1 MDPGPAYKRRRPA
14 VACTECRR
22 RKIRCDRTTPCGP
35 CSKSPLGLQCVYNNS
50 SSNSLDSVQHDHYDA
65 FARLDFAQSVLK
77 PMFHDTVDD
86 LDLFPIDMT
95 YLNDES
101 DAGFIDYL
109 GLGGV
114 PYPRHEPVDLPGSHL
129 DGGPL
134 FWASRSRS
142 RSTSAMANSQIAS
155 TPQLS
160 WGSGSVTGSGVSGS
174 GSSVA
179 PSSVAAS
186 VRASSGS
193 GSASSGP
200 GSSGTGA
207 VPDLLFGEETSTA
220 EREKTWYHAFSR
232 CKRLRF
238 LFRGI
243 AGHHNDDD
251 NDAALP
257 PGHETVRA
265 LMKTFSRLNQA
276 AQREC
281 ESRVMSS
288 HSLLGWHTTA
298 ASTAATGRGLLPPRA
313 TCDVLLETY
322 INTFESVLR
331 ILHVPTFRREYE
343 SFWRSPASPSMDEDE
358 SFPCKL
364 MMAMA
369 LGSCV
374 CLSRHVLDDSERAQ
388 GGSPRDRS
396 SSWIAHGKQ
405 WLARKMFSGS
415 RADLDTAQM
424 MCLLALA
431 RHTHHHTLSAGSG
444 WFPGDHDLTRVGIQM
459 GLHRE
464 PRTRSPKMSTQEAE
478 IRRRLWAT
486 MLELS
491 LQLCFDEGLPA
502 PLSPESYD
510 CEPPSSVTDE
520 ELEQCTITMHTDA
533 HTPSKRLALTPSIV
547 QVLLARTQRL
557 RLRILHLVNAPGA
570 SKAYEESHQ
579 LAAELNTACC
589 ADLAI
594 LRSMKKPSNFQ
605 IKLLDVFTRPFV
617 LALHGPFADKATTN
631 PAYYY
636 SRKMRMEASALLLA
650 NPPVTV
656 PTPTEEHGALES
668 PPGLTH
674 AGSDACTALWT
685 QGHGHFALVQRQ
697 ATAALCLDLIS
708 ELEEKAFPV
717 TGGAGWRQLRD
728 AVRSAVGM
736 FERRVRAAGGTHST
750 QEFLFFACAGAYIE
764 AMLRGCRSR
773 DTDEVIA
780 NAARTALVVCCEVME
795 RRRRTGRTGREDDG
809 EEDVHMW
816 VHSDGED
823 GRDSDGDVA

>member
-50 SSNSLDSVQHDHYDA
+50 STSLDRPQHDHHDA
-65 FARLDFAQSVLK
+65 FAQLDFAQSVLK
-77 PMFHDTVDD
+77 PMFPDAVDD

-114 PYPRHEPVDLPGSHL
+114 PYPRHEPADLPGPHL
-129 DGGPL
+129 DGEPL
-134 FWASRSRS
+134 FWASSRS
-142 RSTSAMANSQIAS
+142 SRASVTANSMVGS

-160 WGSGSVTGSGVSGS
+160 WGSASATGSGVSGP

-186 VRASSGS
+186 VHTSSGS
-193 GSASSGP
+193 GSSGP
-200 GSSGTGA
+200 GSSGSGA
-207 VPDLLFGEETSTA
+207 VPELLFGDESSTD
-220 EREKTWYHAFSR
+220 EREKNWYHAFSR
-232 CKRLRF
+232 CKKLRF
-238 LFRGI
+238 LFRGM
-243 AGHHNDDD
+243 AGHHYDDD
-251 NDAALP
+251 ATALQ

-265 LMKTFSRLNQA
+265 LMKTFSRLNRV

-288 HSLLGWHTTA
+288 HNLVGWNATA

-313 TCDVLLETY
+313 TCDLLLETY

-343 SFWRSPASPSMDEDE
+343 SFWRSPVSQSMDEDE
-358 SFPCKL
+358 SFACKL

-374 CLSRHVLDDSERAQ
+374 CLSRHVLDDSERTQ
-388 GGSPRDRS
+388 GGSLRDRS
-396 SSWIAHGKQ
+396 NSWIAYGKQ

-431 RHTHHHTLSAGSG
+431 RHTHHHTLPAGTG

-464 PRTRSPKMSTQEAE
+464 PRIRFPNMSIQEAE

-520 ELEQCTITMHTDA
+520 ELEQCTVTMHTDA
-533 HTPSKRLALTPSIV
+533 QTPSNRLTFTPSII

-570 SKAYEESHQ
+570 SKAYEESHH

-594 LRSMKKPSNFQ
+594 LRSMNKPTNFQ

-617 LALHGPFADKATTN
+617 LALHGPFADKAATN

-636 SRKMRMEASALLLA
+636 SRKMRMEASALLLV
-650 NPPVTV
+650 NPLAAV
-656 PTPTEEHGALES
+656 PTPTEEHSALETAT
-668 PPGLTH
+668 GLTH
-674 AGSDACTALWT
+674 AGSDACAALWT

-697 ATAALCLDLIS
+697 ATAALCMDLIS

-717 TGGAGWRQLRD
+717 TDGAGWRQLRD
-728 AVRSAVGM
+728 AVRGAVGM

-750 QEFLFFACAGAYIE
+750 HEFLFFACAGAYIE

-773 DTDEVIA
+773 DADEVIA
-780 NAARTALVVCCEVME
+780 DAARTALAVCCEVMD
-795 RRRRTGRTGREDDG
+795 RRRRTGRAAREDDG
-809 EEDVHMW
+809 EEDVQMW
-816 VHSDGED
+816 VHSESED